1 MSVIKYPLL
10 ILVCTLILMFL
21 GERMGLR
28 VDLSSDQRYSL
39 SETTQNQ
46 LKRLEAPLRIDLFLD
61 GDLPGLYRDYRRELD
76 LFLKQLEFIQT
87 NLLFNITI
95 HLK

>member
-28 VDLSSDQRYSL
+28 VDLSTDQRYSL

-46 LKRLEAPLRIDLFLD
+46 LKHLEAPLRIDLFLD
-61 GDLPGLYRDYRRELD
+61 G
-76 LFLKQLEFIQT
+76 
-87 NLLFNITI
+87 
-95 HLK
+95 